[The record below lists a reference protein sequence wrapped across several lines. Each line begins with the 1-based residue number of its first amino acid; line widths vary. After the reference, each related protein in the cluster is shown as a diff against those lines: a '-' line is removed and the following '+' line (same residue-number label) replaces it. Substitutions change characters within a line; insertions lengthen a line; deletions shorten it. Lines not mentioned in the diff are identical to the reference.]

1 MSVPDSVEDD
11 HEDLPVRI
19 EAAGAMNRLAHALVS
34 HRTDVDTLRTIAREA
49 DRLAGEI
56 EMQPTRD
63 RRAELA
69 ASRQFVQAMTSG
81 SLSDIIEDGA
91 FLDMFKDSP
100 VGGEASPLSMG
111 LQLRRDGEHAVGTV
125 TLRPGW
131 QGAPDRAHGGVVAA
145 IIDETLGGLL
155 PIIGEMAFTGSL
167 TIDYKAPCPMGVPLE
182 FRAWMKDRDGRK
194 LYFRCDGSSSAGVFA
209 ESHATFIAVELDR
222 FRAT

>member
-1 MSVPDSVEDD
+1 MSAAESVEDD
-11 HEDLPVRI
+11 HADLPVRI
-19 EAAGAMNRLAHALVS
+19 EAAGAMNRLSHALVS
-34 HRTDVDTLRTIAREA
+34 HRADIDTLRMIGREA
-49 DRLAGEI
+49 DRLAAEI
-56 EMQPTRD
+56 EAQPTRD

-69 ASRQFVQAMTSG
+69 KSRKFVQAMMGG

-111 LQLRRDGEHAVGTV
+111 LKLRRDGDHAVGTV

-145 IIDETLGGLL
+145 IVDETLGGLL
-155 PIIGEMAFTGSL
+155 PVIGEMAFTGSL
-167 TIDYKAPCPMGVPLE
+167 TIDYKAPCPMAVPLE
-182 FRAWMKDRDGRK
+182 FRAWMEDRDGRK
-194 LYFRCDGSSSAGVFA
+194 LYFRCTGRSDDGVFA